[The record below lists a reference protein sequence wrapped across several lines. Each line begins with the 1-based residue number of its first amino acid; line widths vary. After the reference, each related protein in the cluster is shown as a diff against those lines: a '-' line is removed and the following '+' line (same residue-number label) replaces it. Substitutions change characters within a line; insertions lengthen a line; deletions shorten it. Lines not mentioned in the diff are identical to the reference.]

1 MVLRNKEG
9 TKLLAAETETQV
21 LQSLR
26 VYNGHESGGCVVLAL
41 DDFPNLTQEVSFKQI
56 HTSDVM
62 IFDMNDSREPA
73 VDFYNDIKDIR
84 NLKGGFQ
91 VLEHVQREVDYDRFQ
106 MALLHNTYLRFKSRA
121 ASRSSSAPPS
131 SAKAAK
137 AASEPTA
144 IISPVALRPL
154 QQQLR
159 RNCDEDAAEK
169 EAVGPGLAW
178 ARSFNSAVCAEMEL
192 HFSEG
197 WPGAGHQAHAQ
208 PQPE

>member
-91 VLEHVQREVDYDRFQ
+91 VLEHVQREVDYDRFRTAEE
-106 MALLHNTYLRFKSRA
+106 MATVIEREYLDHNFLRKVTTFD
-121 ASRSSSAPPS
+121 P
-131 SAKAAK
+131 
-137 AASEPTA
+137 
-144 IISPVALRPL
+144 
-154 QQQLR
+154 
-159 RNCDEDAAEK
+159 
-169 EAVGPGLAW
+169 
-178 ARSFNSAVCAEMEL
+178 AR
-192 HFSEG
+192 
-197 WPGAGHQAHAQ
+197 
-208 PQPE
+208 